1 MRACINN
8 QQIRHHNKCVI
19 LELLYRQKRAN
30 KSTLARL
37 AQISIPAVSNILQE
51 LESEKR
57 VVNIDDESQT
67 RGHSSGTWLIAP
79 EGDWTLCLNVTP
91 TSIEC
96 QVANACLSPKGEF
109 EYLQIDA
116 PTPQALL
123 SEIEKCWHRHRKLW
137 PDRTIN
143 LALAIHGQVDPV
155 TGVSQTMPQAPWT
168 TPVEVKYLLEEKLGI
183 RVMVDNDCVMLA
195 LAEKWQNNSQERDF
209 CVINVDYGIGSS
221 FVINEQIYRGSLYG
235 SGQIGHTIVNPDG
248 VVCDCGRYGCLE
260 TVASLSALKKQARV
274 WLKSQPVSTQLDPEK
289 LTTAQLIAAWQSGE
303 PWITSWV
310 DRSANAIGLSL
321 YNFLNILNIN
331 QIWLY
336 GRSCA
341 FGEHW
346 LNTIIRQTGFNPFDR
361 DEGPSVKA
369 TQIGF
374 GQLSRAQQVLG
385 IGYLYVEAQLRQI
398 CSRQNTSG
406 KSEGKQTNVRQYIA
420 KQTGDHII

>member
-1 MRACINN
+1 MKTCINN
-8 QQIRHHNKCVI
+8 QQIRHYNKCVI
-19 LELLYRQKRAN
+19 LELLYRKKRAN

-37 AQISIPAVSNILQE
+37 AQISIPAVSNILGE
-51 LESEKR
+51 LEREKR
-57 VVNIDDESQT
+57 VLNVRDETQT

-91 TSIEC
+91 GSIES
-96 QVANACLSPKGEF
+96 QLANACLSPKGEF
-109 EYLQIDA
+109 ERVSINA
-116 PTPQALL
+116 PDPQALL
-123 SEIEKCWHRHRKLW
+123 AEIEHCWHRHRKRW
-137 PDRTIN
+137 PGRKIN

-155 TGVSQTMPQAPWT
+155 TGVSQTMPQAPWK

-195 LAEKWQNNSQERDF
+195 LAEKWQNNHTQGRDF

-221 FVINEQIYRGSLYG
+221 FVINGQIYRGSLYG

-248 VVCDCGRYGCLE
+248 VACDCGRYGCLE
-260 TVASLSALKKQARV
+260 TIASLSALKKQARV
-274 WLKSQPVSTQLDPEK
+274 WLKSQPSATALDPQT
-289 LTTAQLIAAWQSGE
+289 LTSSQLIHAWETGD
-303 PWITSWV
+303 PWVKNWV
-310 DRSANAIGLSL
+310 EHSANAIGLSL

-341 FGEHW
+341 FGESW

-361 DEGPSVKA
+361 DEGPGPKA

-374 GQLSRAQQVLG
+374 GQLSRAQQILG
-385 IGYLYVEAQLRQI
+385 IGYLYVEAQL
-398 CSRQNTSG
+398 N
-406 KSEGKQTNVRQYIA
+406 NL
-420 KQTGDHII
+420 